1 MSQQVVW
8 RRGGSGFY
16 EVSSVSCC
24 SRGRLAVCGGTGT
37 WLHSFGSDSPGQ
49 LPRERAGANLAQA
62 FCQGSAPHQRGAAA
76 ASIGTPNCKRAR
88 PGGTACWAIKGVDE
102 GKLTVGTKHSMAAI
116 WLPHIA
122 VAFRK
127 KHPNVDMRVEEGG
140 TSQILNLLEEGRV
153 DCALLTSKA
162 PGYNWLPLQKVA
174 LVAWL
179 PPQHPYA
186 DAAKVPVQAFAGA
199 PFVRTH
205 LETMMDSDR
214 YLHAHKVTPDV
225 KLTSA
230 DSFTTYAMVEAGLGA
245 SLNVEPMTRSWTG
258 NVAVVPV
265 DPPYSL
271 EFGVAYADEGLSPAA
286 AEFIALAKDLKKRW
300 LG

>member
-1 MSQQVVW
+1 MAADSTKYLAFLAAAE
-8 RRGGSGFY
+8 GGSLSAAGQELGY
-16 EVSSVSCC
+16 TPSGVIRLVNSLESELGLTLLKRSARGVRPTSEGQRLLPLARQIVSAHA
-24 SRGRLAVCGGTGT
+24 RAAQLAGRL
-37 WLHSFGSDSPGQ
+37 
-49 LPRERAGANLAQA
+49 
-62 FCQGSAPHQRGAAA
+62 
-76 ASIGTPNCKRAR
+76 
-88 PGGTACWAIKGVDE
+88 KGVDE